1 MQHPRQ
7 PHLEAAFHVLKYL
20 KGYLYL
26 SKGIYFLAQ
35 KNFQLTTYCD
45 ADWAAYP
52 ISKKFITGFCVF
64 LGSTLLS
71 WKAKKQA
78 TVSRSLVEAKY
89 RSMR

>member
-20 KGYLYL
+20 KGYL
-26 SKGIYFLAQ
+26 SKGIYFPAQ
-35 KNFQLTTYCD
+35 NNFQLTTYYD

-52 ISKKFITGFCVF
+52 ISKKFVTRFCVF
-64 LGSTLLS
+64 LDSTLLS